1 MCMPDKIGNLFFS
14 GQGSGGSVILLQR
27 RADPWK
33 KLAAS
38 RVRVLAAHD
47 ALHKGR
53 NHGLEDHEHGL
64 EDHE

>member
-1 MCMPDKIGNLFFS
+1 MENPQRCACRMRLGTSFFR
-14 GQGSGGSVILLQR
+14 GREGGSVILLQR

-53 NHGLEDHEHGL
+53 NHGLEDHE
-64 EDHE
+64 